1 MRFWSLRYVEKR
13 IYELGLNDIFF
24 LKGAFS
30 PTEMPYFFS
39 CADALIVS
47 LKKEKIFSYTIP
59 SKIQTYLACGKPI
72 IGSLDGEGAKII
84 SEANAGF
91 ASPAEDDIT
100 LADNIIKFMKLNEAK
115 KEELGAN
122 AKKYFDKEFDREFLL
137 TKLEEILKN

>member
-1 MRFWSLRYVEKR
+1 
-13 IYELGLNDIFF
+13 
-24 LKGAFS
+24 
-30 PTEMPYFFS
+30 MPYFFS